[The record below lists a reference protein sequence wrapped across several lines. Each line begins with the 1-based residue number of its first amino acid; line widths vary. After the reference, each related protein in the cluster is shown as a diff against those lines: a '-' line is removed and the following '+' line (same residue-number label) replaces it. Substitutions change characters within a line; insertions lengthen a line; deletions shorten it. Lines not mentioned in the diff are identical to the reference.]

1 MGKLVAICTSE
12 ERGYGKIQVA
22 EIDLVEGFGLKDD
35 AHGGDWHRQVSLLE
49 KEKIEDFIAR
59 GGRVKFGD
67 FGENLVTE
75 GVDLDTIQI
84 GDTIKLGEAILEIT
98 QKGKKCHDK
107 CHIYKM
113 VGDCIMPK
121 NGVFAIVKKGDHIKL
136 GDSMSV
142 EKKGLLSI

>member
-1 MGKLVAICTSE
+1 MAKLVAICISE
-12 ERGYGKIQVA
+12 KKGIGKTQINEV
-22 EIDLVEGFGLKDD
+22 ELVEGFGLKGD
-35 AHGGDWHRQVSLLE
+35 AHGGNWHRQVSLLE

-59 GGRVKFGD
+59 GGKVKFGD

-75 GVDLDTIQI
+75 GLDLNKIQV
-84 GDTIKLGEAILEIT
+84 GDKVTVGDAIIEIT

-121 NGVFAIVKKGDHIKL
+121 NGVFGTVQKGAVVKPGDEITVL
-136 GDSMSV
+136 
-142 EKKGLLSI
+142 

>member
-1 MGKLVAICTSE
+1 MAKLVAICISE
-12 ERGYGKIQVA
+12 KKGIGKRRIE
-22 EIDLVEGFGLKDD
+22 EIELIEGFGLKGD
-35 AHGGDWHRQVSLLE
+35 AHGGNWHRQVSLLE

-59 GGRVKFGD
+59 GGKVKFGD

-75 GVDLDTIQI
+75 GLDLDKIQV
-84 GDTIKLGEAILEIT
+84 GDKISVGDAILEIT

-121 NGVFAIVKKGDHIKL
+121 NGVFGTVQKGSVVKPGDEIKVL
-136 GDSMSV
+136 
-142 EKKGLLSI
+142 